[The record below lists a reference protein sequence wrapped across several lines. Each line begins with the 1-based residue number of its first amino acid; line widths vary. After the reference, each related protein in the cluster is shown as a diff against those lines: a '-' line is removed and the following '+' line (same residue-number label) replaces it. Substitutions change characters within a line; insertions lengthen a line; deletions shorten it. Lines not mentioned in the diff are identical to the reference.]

1 MKNDIIEIL
10 NSVNDIDSFVNELS
24 ILDIK
29 SLDRK
34 SIKRIYSRLDD
45 LGPKGSVRVAVL
57 GSFTLDFI
65 ADGLKIS
72 FASLGFKADIYVAPY
87 GQFYQEVLNPNS
99 ELFKFNPDILF
110 LAVNPEDL
118 VSIKKDDVEFS
129 IIKNGQQIKDD
140 VLSQVSGWLNA
151 VSSKISCRI
160 IISNFITN
168 SSSSL
173 GIAINSES
181 YCQKNLLSDLNKELA
196 TLCQS
201 FPSTSVLDADSL
213 AGYMGHKYVF
223 DAKLYY
229 MAKMLWSVDFLN
241 AVAFEICKYF
251 AAEKGMTKKCIVLDL
266 DNTLWGGV
274 IGEDGPDGI
283 KVGLGDP
290 VSEAYNDFQI
300 KIKELKNRGILL
312 AICSKNN
319 SQDALD
325 AFELRKN
332 MPLSLDDFA
341 IKKINW
347 NPKSQNIFDI
357 AQELNI
363 GLDSLIFVDDNP
375 AEIAQIKSV
384 VPEVAAILL
393 PSQHEAMKSIF
404 DSYPFLEKLKI
415 LDADRNKT
423 AQYRQ
428 EAERNQLKRSA
439 PNLNDYLS
447 QLEITLNLR
456 EAAHTDLE
464 RIHQLFNKTNQF
476 NLTTKRYTQA
486 QVEQFHRSP
495 DHILLC
501 FDTGDKYGDLGT
513 VGVVLIS
520 MVDGPFIDSFLLSC
534 RAMGRGIEREIFR
547 KVFDL
552 ILAKKK
558 IPTII
563 RSLYIP
569 TKKNIP
575 AFDFYENLGFE
586 VIHENENKHKTYSIS
601 FEKNPIQASDWIKY
615 EG

>member
-1 MKNDIIEIL
+1 MKKDIVEIL
-10 NSVNDIDSFVNELS
+10 NSVKDIDSFVNELS
-24 ILDIK
+24 ILDIH
-29 SLDRK
+29 SLNRK
-34 SIKRIYSRLDD
+34 SIKQIYSQLDY
-45 LGPKGSVRVAVL
+45 LGPRGSVKVAVL

-65 ADGLKIS
+65 AEGLKLA
-72 FASLGFKADIYVAPY
+72 FASLGFKADIYIAPY
-87 GQFYQEVLNPNS
+87 GQFYQEVLNPES
-99 ELFKFNPDILF
+99 ELFKFSPDIIF

-118 VSIKKDDVEFS
+118 VSIKKGDFEFS
-129 IIKNGQQIKDD
+129 IINNGQQIKED
-140 VLSQVSGWLNA
+140 VLSRVSGWLNA
-151 VSSKISCRI
+151 LSSKIQCRT

-173 GIAINSES
+173 GIAVNSQS
-181 YCQKNLLSDLNKELA
+181 YCQKFFLSDLNKELA
-196 TLCQS
+196 TLCQT
-201 FPSTSVLDADSL
+201 FPSTSVLDVDSL
-213 AGYMGHKYVF
+213 ASYMGHKYVF

-241 AVAFEICKYF
+241 VVAFEICKYF

-274 IGEDGPDGI
+274 VGEDGPEGI
-283 KVGLGDP
+283 KVGSGDP
-290 VSEAYNDFQI
+290 ISEAYNDFQI
-300 KIKELKNRGILL
+300 KLKELKNRGILL
-312 AICSKNN
+312 ALCSKNN
-319 SQDALD
+319 AQDALD

-332 MPLSLDDFA
+332 MPLSLNDFA

-347 NPKSQNIFDI
+347 NPKSQNIFEI
-357 AQELNI
+357 AEELNI
-363 GLDSLIFVDDNP
+363 GLESLIFVDDNP

-384 VPEVAAILL
+384 LPELTSILL

-447 QLEITLNLR
+447 QLEITLNFR

-486 QVEQFHRSP
+486 QVEQFNRSS

-501 FDTGDKYGDLGT
+501 FDTGDKYGDMGT

-520 MVDGPFIDSFLLSC
+520 MEDGPFIDSFLLSC
-534 RAMGRGIEREIFR
+534 RAMGRGIEKEVFR

-552 ILAKKK
+552 LLTKKN

-563 RSLYIP
+563 RSLFIP

-575 AFDFYENLGFE
+575 ASDFYESLGFE
-586 VIHENENKHKTYSIS
+586 VIHENENKHKLYSIT
-601 FEKNPIQASDWIKY
+601 FEKNPIQASDWIKH